1 MFHANYPVIGI
12 QECYPVYL
20 TGIGISD
27 PEFHTHREEGLIS
40 HQILFTMS
48 GKGKIIV
55 GDKEYTAGKGSIFYI
70 ASGESHT
77 YYPIDG
83 DWTTYWVVFR
93 GDSLDAM
100 MARLGFG
107 RYVVKT
113 INDITEVKKLY
124 DQIAAAARE
133 PGDGAGHCSMLV
145 YQYILLMHKLLIVQQ
160 ENRTGTV
167 VDNAIVF
174 MEKNYRDDISLQ
186 TLASVCGIST
196 QHFCRVFHDKIGM
209 RPMEYLARK
218 RVGSAKV
225 ALLDTNAPIA
235 QIGRRVGYKD
245 ANYFGIVFKKYEGI
259 SPREYR
265 NSHNHIG

>member
-1 MFHANYPVIGI
+1 MNRRG
-12 QECYPVYL
+12 
-20 TGIGISD
+20 
-27 PEFHTHREEGLIS
+27 EGLIS

-113 INDITEVKKLY
+113 INDITESFMIGL
-124 DQIAAAARE
+124 R
-133 PGDGAGHCSMLV
+133 
-145 YQYILLMHKLLIVQQ
+145 LLQ
-160 ENRTGTV
+160 ENREMV
-167 VDNAIVF
+167 
-174 MEKNYRDDISLQ
+174 Q
-186 TLASVCGIST
+186 
-196 QHFCRVFHDKIGM
+196 
-209 RPMEYLARK
+209 
-218 RVGSAKV
+218 
-225 ALLDTNAPIA
+225 DTA
-235 QIGRRVGYKD
+235 QC
-245 ANYFGIVFKKYEGI
+245 
-259 SPREYR
+259 
-265 NSHNHIG
+265 

>member
-83 DWTTYWVVFR
+83 DWT
-93 GDSLDAM
+93 
-100 MARLGFG
+100 
-107 RYVVKT
+107 T

-218 RVGSAKV
+218 RIGSAKV

>member
-100 MARLGFG
+100 MALCC
-107 RYVVKT
+107 K
-113 INDITEVKKLY
+113 ND
-124 DQIAAAARE
+124 Q
-133 PGDGAGHCSMLV
+133 
-145 YQYILLMHKLLIVQQ
+145 
-160 ENRTGTV
+160 
-167 VDNAIVF
+167 
-174 MEKNYRDDISLQ
+174 
-186 TLASVCGIST
+186 
-196 QHFCRVFHDKIGM
+196 
-209 RPMEYLARK
+209 
-218 RVGSAKV
+218 
-225 ALLDTNAPIA
+225 
-235 QIGRRVGYKD
+235 
-245 ANYFGIVFKKYEGI
+245 
-259 SPREYR
+259 
-265 NSHNHIG
+265 